1 VSPALGLAVLFVLI
15 GAQLTRLAL
24 PRRLGYL
31 WVLLLSAAGLVAGE
45 LFALVTKGGGPQVGV
60 LHPVAE
66 LVGILGFELLG
77 AMLAPARRRSP

>member
-15 GAQLTRLAL
+15 GAQLTRLVA

-31 WVLLLSAAGLVAGE
+31 WVLLLSAAGLLAGE
-45 LFALVTKGGGPQVGV
+45 LFALITKAGGPQVGV

-66 LVGILGFELLG
+66 LAGILGFELLG
-77 AMLAPARRRSP
+77 ALLAPSRHRSP